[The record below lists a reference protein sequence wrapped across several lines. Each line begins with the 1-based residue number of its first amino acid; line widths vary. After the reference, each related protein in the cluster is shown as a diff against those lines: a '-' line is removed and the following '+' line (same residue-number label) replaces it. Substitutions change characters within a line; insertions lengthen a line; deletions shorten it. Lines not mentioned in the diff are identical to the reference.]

1 VVKKIVLMGNPNVGK
16 SVVFSRLTGAHVI
29 TSNFPGTTVDYSQG
43 TMCLAEE
50 RVYII
55 DAPGTYSLSP
65 TNPAEEVS
73 LRILNEADLVV
84 NVIDATNLERNL
96 ILTLELLSRNIPLIV
111 ALNLWDEAAHT
122 GIEIDVTHLEQVLGV
137 PVIPTVA
144 VTGEG
149 IADLA
154 SYFIQDVPV
163 PVQKNY
169 DDEEKWVMIGQI
181 TRAVQTITHRHH
193 TLRDRISDITI
204 KPLTGI
210 PIALL
215 VLLVLLWAVIF
226 MGEMCI
232 RYITDPLFALY
243 LPVITQ
249 LSDFIGPGI
258 IHQIFIGELVHG
270 EIDFEQ
276 SMGILTTGLYVPFG
290 LVLPYVIVFYI
301 FAAVLE
307 DSGYLPRLATLTD
320 TFFHRVG
327 MHGYGIVPVF
337 LGLGCNV
344 PGILATRV
352 LETRKQ
358 RFIAATLIAIAIPC
372 MAKTAMIFGAL
383 GQFGLWYVLLVIAVL
398 VIVYIS
404 VGVILSR
411 IIPGECPEIFLEIPP
426 YRTPRFTMVLKKTGM
441 RLVAF
446 IAEAVP
452 YLFLGVFFVNILY
465 ATGFLAWLGAILAP
479 LIVGWLGL
487 PEEASA
493 ALLTGFLRK
502 DLAIGMLLP
511 LGLTAQQMVI
521 AVTTLT
527 MYFPCAGAFAVLY
540 RELGLSGM
548 IQSVLIMATTAF
560 FVGGIMRF
568 ILIGI

>member
-1 VVKKIVLMGNPNVGK
+1 MGNPNVGK
-16 SVVFSRLTGAHVI
+16 SVVFSRLTGTHVI

-43 TMCLAEE
+43 ATCLGRE
-50 RVYII
+50 RVFII
-55 DAPGTYSLSP
+55 DAPGTYSLDP

-73 LRILNEADLVV
+73 LRILNEADIVV

-96 ILTLELLSRNIPLIV
+96 ILTLELLSRNVPLLV
-111 ALNLWDEAAHT
+111 VLNLWDEAAHT
-122 GIEIDVTHLEQVLGV
+122 GIEIDVSRLQELLGV

-149 IADLA
+149 IAELA
-154 SYFIQDVPV
+154 SYFSQDVPV
-163 PVQKNY
+163 PEQKNY
-169 DDEEKWVMIGQI
+169 SDQEKWVMIGQI
-181 TRAVQTITHRHH
+181 TREVQTITHRHH
-193 TLRDRISDITI
+193 TLRDLISDITI
-204 KPLTGI
+204 KPITGL
-210 PIALL
+210 PVAVL
-215 VLLVLLWAVIF
+215 VILVSLWTVIF
-226 MGEMCI
+226 IGETCI
-232 RYITDPLFALY
+232 TYLTDPLFELY
-243 LPVITQ
+243 LPIITQ
-249 LSDFIGPGI
+249 LSDFIGPGFV
-258 IHQIFIGELVHG
+258 QQVLIGQMVNG
-270 EIDFEQ
+270 GIDFEQ

-290 LVLPYVIVFYI
+290 IVLPYVIVFYI
-301 FAAVLE
+301 LAALLE

-320 TFFHRVG
+320 TFFHRLG

-358 RFIAATLIAIAIPC
+358 RFIAATLIAISIPC
-372 MAKTAMIFGAL
+372 MAKTAMIFGTI
-383 GQFGLWYVLLVIAVL
+383 GQFGFLYILLVIAVL
-398 VIVYIS
+398 AVVYITI
-404 VGVILSR
+404 GMILSR
-411 IIPGECPEIFLEIPP
+411 VIHGECPEIFLEIPP
-426 YRTPRFTMVLKKTGM
+426 YRTPRLNMVLKKTWM

-452 YLFLGVFFVNILY
+452 YLFLGVLLVNILY
-465 ATGFLAWLGAILAP
+465 ATGFLAWLGTVLAP
-479 LIVGWLGL
+479 LIVSWLGL
-487 PEEASA
+487 PKEASG

-511 LGLTAQQMVI
+511 LDMTPQQMVV

-540 RELGLSGM
+540 RELGFSGM
-548 IQSVLIMATTAF
+548 IKSVIVMATTAF

>member
-1 VVKKIVLMGNPNVGK
+1 MGNPNVGK
-16 SVVFSRLTGAHVI
+16 SVVFSRLTGTQVI

-43 TMCLAEE
+43 TTCLGKE
-50 RVYII
+50 RLFII

-65 TNPAEEVS
+65 SNPAEEVS
-73 LRILNEADLVV
+73 LRILNEASLVV

-96 ILTLELLSRNIPLIV
+96 ILTLELLGKKIPLIV
-111 ALNLWDEAAHT
+111 VLNLWDEARHT
-122 GIEIDVTHLEQVLGV
+122 GIEIDVPHLEALLGV

-149 IADLA
+149 IAELA
-154 SYFIQDVPV
+154 SHFSETVPI
-163 PVQKNY
+163 PDQKIRTE
-169 DDEEKWVMIGQI
+169 EEKWIMIGQI
-181 TRAVQTITHRHH
+181 TREVQTIMHRHH
-193 TLRDRISDITI
+193 TIWDLISDATI
-204 KPLTGI
+204 KPITGI
-210 PIALL
+210 PIAFFIIFFS
-215 VLLVLLWAVIF
+215 LWAVVSV
-226 MGEMCI
+226 GEACI
-232 RYITDPLFALY
+232 RYITDPLFELY
-243 LPVITQ
+243 LPIITYI
-249 LSDFIGPGI
+249 SDLIGPGF
-258 IHQIFIGELVHG
+258 IHQVVIGELIDG
-270 EIDFEQ
+270 QIDFEQ
-276 SMGILTTGLYVPFG
+276 SMGILTTGLFVPFG
-290 LVLPYVIVFYI
+290 IVLPYVIVFYI
-301 FAAVLE
+301 LAALLE

-320 TFFHRVG
+320 TFFHKVG

-358 RFIAATLIAIAIPC
+358 RFIAATLIAISIPC
-372 MAKTAMIFGAL
+372 MAKTAMIFGTI
-383 GQFGLWYVLLVIAVL
+383 GQYGVLYILLVIAVL
-398 VIVYIS
+398 AVVYVTI
-404 VGVILSR
+404 GVILSR
-411 IIPGECPEIFLEIPP
+411 FIRGECPEIFLEIPP
-426 YRTPRFTMVLKKTGM
+426 YRTPRLNMVMKKTWM

-452 YLFLGVFFVNILY
+452 YLFLGVLLVNILY
-465 ATGFLAWLGAILAP
+465 ATGFLAWLGTVLSP

-487 PEEASA
+487 PKEASG

-511 LGLTAQQMVI
+511 LEMSPQQLVV

-548 IQSVLIMATTAF
+548 IKSVIIMATTAF